1 MNAPWLGDFPIDL
14 ETARAVI
21 QNQFPQLAQRSMR
34 FLGSGWD
41 NQAFLVDE
49 IWVFRFPH
57 RKLAVELINKERRW
71 LPALAKQLPL
81 PTSSPIWIGE
91 PSELF
96 PFPFAGS
103 LFIPGQSLDRAFQSE
118 ERLAHCIGD
127 FLRKLHDF
135 PILGDPPSDD
145 LRRADIPIRVELL
158 RKQVSVGG
166 FNSDDELAIERA
178 FEAAQ
183 NARPGK
189 NRTWVHGDL
198 YPRHVIVHSHGE
210 VSGIIDWGDLHVGDP
225 ALDVSIVFALLDPID
240 QEPFWSAYGSA
251 DPDLRIR
258 AAFRALHYGIVLGS
272 FGREASDEAIARTAD
287 RYLRSALK
295 FFERPQAFSK
305 RLSA

>member
-21 QNQFPQLAQRSMR
+21 QSQFPQPAQQSIR

-49 IWVFRFPH
+49 IGVFRFPH
-57 RKLAVELINKERRW
+57 RQLAVELIKKECRW

-81 PTSSPIWIGE
+81 PTSTPTWIGE

-103 LFIPGQSLDRAFQSE
+103 PFIPGESLDRALYAE
-118 ERLAHCIGD
+118 ERLVHRIGD
-127 FLRKLHDF
+127 FLRKLHEV
-135 PILGDPPSDD
+135 PIHGDAILDD
-145 LRRADIPIRVELL
+145 LQKADIPFRIELL
-158 RKQVSVGG
+158 RKQVSLGG
-166 FNSDDELAIERA
+166 FNSEDELAIERA
-178 FEAAQ
+178 FEAAL
-183 NARPGK
+183 NTRSAMH
-189 NRTWVHGDL
+189 RTWVHGDL
-198 YPRHVIVHSHGE
+198 YPRHVIVQSDGE

-225 ALDVSIVFALLDPID
+225 ALDVSIVFALLNPID
-240 QEPFWSAYGSA
+240 QEPFWSAYGNA

-258 AAFRALHYGIVLGS
+258 AAFRALHYGIVLRS

-295 FFERPQAFSK
+295 FFERY
-305 RLSA
+305 

>member
-21 QNQFPQLAQRSMR
+21 RNQFPQLAQQSIR

-57 RKLAVELINKERRW
+57 RQLAVELINKECRW

-81 PTSSPIWIGE
+81 PTSAPTWIGE

-103 LFIPGQSLDRAFQSE
+103 PFIPGESLDRALHAD
-118 ERLAHCIGD
+118 ERLTHRIGD
-127 FLRKLHDF
+127 FLRKLHDV
-135 PILGDPPSDD
+135 PIHSETPADD
-145 LRRADIPIRVELL
+145 LRRADIPFRVELL
-158 RKQVSVGG
+158 RKQVSLGG
-166 FNSDDELAIERA
+166 FNSEDELATERA
-178 FEAAQ
+178 FEAAL
-183 NARPGK
+183 NARSAK
-189 NRTWVHGDL
+189 HRTWVHGDL
-198 YPRHVIVHSHGE
+198 YPRHVIVQSDGE

-240 QEPFWSAYGSA
+240 QEPFWSAYGNA

-258 AAFRALHYGIVLGS
+258 AAFRALHYGIVLRS

-295 FFERPQAFSK
+295 FFEKS
-305 RLSA
+305 

>member
-21 QNQFPQLAQRSMR
+21 QNQFPQLAQQSIQ

-57 RKLAVELINKERRW
+57 RQLAVELIKKECRW

-81 PTSSPIWIGE
+81 PTSSPTWIGE

-103 LFIPGQSLDRAFQSE
+103 RLILGESLDQALKSE
-118 ERLAHCIGD
+118 ERLAHRIGD
-127 FLRKLHDF
+127 FLRKLHEV
-135 PILGDPPSDD
+135 PIHGDPPSDD
-145 LRRADIPIRVELL
+145 LRRADIPFRVELL
-158 RKQVSVGG
+158 RKQVSLGG
-166 FNSDDELAIERA
+166 FHSEDELAIERA
-178 FEAAQ
+178 FEAAAD
-183 NARPGK
+183 ARPAK
-189 NRTWVHGDL
+189 HRTWVHGDM
-198 YPRHVIVHSHGE
+198 YPRHVIVQPQGE

-225 ALDVSIVFALLDPID
+225 ALDVSIVFALLAPID
-240 QEPFWSAYGSA
+240 QESFWREYGNA

-258 AAFRALHYGIVLGS
+258 AAFRALHYGIVLRS

-295 FFERPQAFSK
+295 FFERS
-305 RLSA
+305 